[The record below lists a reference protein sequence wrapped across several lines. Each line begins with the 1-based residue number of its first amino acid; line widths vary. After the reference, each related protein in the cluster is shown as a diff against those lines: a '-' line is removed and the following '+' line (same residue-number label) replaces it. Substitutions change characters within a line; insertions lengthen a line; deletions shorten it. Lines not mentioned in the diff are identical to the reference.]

1 MRATITILP
10 GDGIGPEVTAEGARV
25 LRAVAARFGHTFE
38 LREALLGG
46 CAIDASGTALPD
58 ETLRLCRESDAVLL
72 GAVGG
77 PKWDN
82 PEAKVRPEQGLLGI
96 RKALGLF
103 ANLRPVSLHPRLVA
117 ASPLRPERLQGVDL
131 LVVRELTG
139 GIYFGEKKRET
150 IDWREWPKVGEP
162 IRAAG
167 RAPAESERR
176 AEERAVDTCVY
187 TTSEIERIVRT
198 AAQLARGRRG
208 KLTSVDKA
216 NVLETSRLWRSV
228 TTRVMREEFPDVQL
242 EHQLV
247 DACAMHLIRRPA
259 DFDVIVTENMFGDIL
274 TDEASMLA
282 GSMGMLPS
290 ASLGAANDQRP
301 TTNDDS
307 QHGTEDGRSSFIVR
321 PSSTRLGLYEPI
333 HGSAPDIA
341 GKGVANPL
349 ATILSVALLLRHSLG
364 LEAEARAVEAAVAQ
378 ALDAGFVT
386 GDVASPGEAVRSTAE
401 VGAAVAERI

>member
-1 MRATITILP
+1 VQATITLLP
-10 GDGIGPEVTAEGARV
+10 GDGIGPEVVAEGVRA
-25 LRAVAARFGHTFE
+25 LKAVAERFSHQFE

-46 CAIDASGTALPD
+46 CAIDATGTALPE
-58 ETLRLCRESDAVLL
+58 ETLRLCRESGAVLL

-82 PEAKVRPEQGLLGI
+82 PDAKVRPEQGLLGI

-103 ANLRPVSLHPRLVA
+103 ANLRPVTLHPRLIA

-139 GIYFGEKKRET
+139 GIYFGEKGR
-150 IDWREWPKVGEP
+150 D
-162 IRAAG
+162 RAANG
-167 RAPAESERR
+167 EESAFDE
-176 AEERAVDTCVY
+176 CVY
-187 TTSEIERIVRT
+187 TTGEVERVVRV
-198 AAQLARGRRG
+198 AAALARGRRG

-228 TTRVMREEFPDVQL
+228 TARVMRDEFPDVQL
-242 EHQLV
+242 EHLLV

-290 ASLGAANDQRP
+290 ASLGAPTDDRRP
-301 TTNDDS
+301 TTDDREAQS
-307 QHGTEDGRSSFIVR
+307 KIQNPKSKI
-321 PSSTRLGLYEPI
+321 TRMGLYEPI

-341 GKGVANPL
+341 GKGIANPI
-349 ATILSVALLLRHSLG
+349 ATILSVAMLLRHSLG
-364 LEAEARAVEAAVAQ
+364 LDAEARAVDAAVA
-378 ALDAGFVT
+378 ATLDAGYVT
-386 GDVASPGEAVRSTAE
+386 GDIAAPGEKIWTTSE
-401 VGAAVAERI
+401 VGAAVAERIRL